1 MDTENQEAMQQPP
14 AAPADVAKIIE
25 DLKSQNLS
33 DEQIMAALEKAV
45 QDGKL
50 SAEDLEKAKQILA
63 NGGANNDAQEE
74 QEAEKM
80 FGMKFVK

>member
-1 MDTENQEAMQQPP
+1 MDNENQEAAQQQPP

-25 DLKSQNLS
+25 ELKSQNFT

-45 QDGKL
+45 QEGKL
-50 SAEDLEKAKQILA
+50 SPEDLEKAKQILA
-63 NGGANNDAQEE
+63 NGANNDAQEE